1 MGIGAYGPNAGLAVL
16 RALSAVEKVS
26 RGAIGGFAAYAVIT
40 QDGVVIRQ
48 HTQRGG
54 TQTLFMDDSG
64 ATTDP
69 PPHVA
74 EAPFAAII
82 SSGPD
87 RPEPLSQFVAAE
99 TGVGLVTGHRFP
111 NEPGENGI
119 PLNREILSQ
128 MKSGLTA
135 QQAAEAVM
143 DANPE
148 ADAGVIAIDSQG
160 RIFSRNSDRVTRR
173 FDIGSEQAKDPASG
187 AGVEVI
193 YNSIHPLSAVG
204 SLVVE
209 IAMEMMVPTYRSD
222 GWITIKKDTPV
233 ELGEIDT
240 VIVDKEMVAGKIITT
255 DAHILKGR
263 HSCAAIYLNAAV
275 MQGKQEL
282 GHILME
288 PYTVVDNGK
297 IVSLN
302 GQESLSVGFRSLK

>member
-1 MGIGAYGPNAGLAVL
+1 VDDAGN
-16 RALSAVEKVS
+16 
-26 RGAIGGFAAYAVIT
+26 
-40 QDGVVIRQ
+40 
-48 HTQRGG
+48 
-54 TQTLFMDDSG
+54 
-64 ATTDP
+64 TTDP
-69 PPHVA
+69 PSHIA
-74 EAPFAAII
+74 KAPFAAII

-119 PLNREILSQ
+119 PLNSEILSR
-128 MKSGLTA
+128 MKYGLTA
-135 QQAAEAVM
+135 QQAAEVVM

-160 RIFSRNSDRVTRR
+160 QVFSRNSDRVARR
-173 FDIGSEQAKDPASG
+173 FDIGSGQAKDPASG

-204 SLVVE
+204 TLVVE
-209 IAMEMMVPTYRSD
+209 IAMEIMVPTHRSD
-222 GWITIKKDTPV
+222 NWITVTKDTPL

-240 VIVDKEMVAGKIITT
+240 VIVDKELVARKIITT

-275 MQGKQEL
+275 MQGEQEL

-288 PYTVVDNGK
+288 PYTVVDKGK

-302 GQESLSVGFRSLK
+302 GQESLSVGFRGLK